1 MNNADML
8 NTICAQ
14 DLPESDAI
22 EALRDHLID
31 TQTAM
36 SLAEIFK
43 ALSDPT
49 RLRLISLLTEN
60 EVCVH
65 TLEEVMGMTQSA
77 VSHQLRYL
85 RQLGIVRYRKEGRH
99 VYYALDDEHVQML
112 FEQGLLHTKHRT

>member
-1 MNNADML
+1 MSNADVL
-8 NTICAQ
+8 NTVCAQ
-14 DLPESDAI
+14 DLPESEAI
-22 EALRDHLID
+22 EALRGHLID
-31 TQTAM
+31 GQTAM

-49 RLRLISLLTEN
+49 RLRLISLLTEH

-65 TLEEVMGMTQSA
+65 TLEAVMGMTQSA

-99 VYYALDDEHVQML
+99 VYYALDDEHVRML
-112 FEQGLLHTKHRT
+112 FEQGLLHAKHR